1 MGFFLRPFDV
11 AHGLHAVGLA
21 QGRPEQAKRVEGQF
35 NLMDLATVL
44 FYLIAVITIGS
55 AAMVAFSR
63 NIIYSAFSL
72 LGTFAGV
79 AGIYIFL
86 GADFV
91 AAVQLLIYVGGILVL
106 ILFAVMLTHR
116 ITDVQITNR
125 AAGRLPGLALVAI
138 LLALLIHTIRQTPW
152 AKVKEVVY
160 APTTAKIGD
169 LFLRNYLLPFELAS
183 LVLLAALIGAVVLAR
198 KEIRE

>member
-1 MGFFLRPFDV
+1 MEI
-11 AHGLHAVGLA
+11 ATAV
-21 QGRPEQAKRVEGQF
+21 
-35 NLMDLATVL
+35 
-44 FYLIAVITIGS
+44 FYLVAIVTVGS

-79 AGIYIFL
+79 AGIYVLL

-116 ITDVQITNR
+116 ITDVEITNR
-125 AAGRLPGLALVAI
+125 AAGRIPGLVIVAV
-138 LLALLIHTIRQTPW
+138 LLALLVQTIRETPW
-152 AKVKEVVY
+152 AKAKQIVY
-160 APTTAKIGD
+160 TPTSAKIGD
-169 LFLRNYLLPFELAS
+169 MFLQDYLLPFELAS

-198 KEIRE
+198 KEIKE

>member
-1 MGFFLRPFDV
+1 MEL
-11 AHGLHAVGLA
+11 AAVI
-21 QGRPEQAKRVEGQF
+21 
-35 NLMDLATVL
+35 
-44 FYLIAVITIGS
+44 FYLVAAVTVVS

-79 AGIYIFL
+79 AGIYVLL

-125 AAGRLPGLALVAI
+125 AAGRIPALAIVAI
-138 LLALLIHTIRQTPW
+138 LLALLIQTLRQTPW
-152 AKVKEVVY
+152 AKAKEILYV
-160 APTTAKIGD
+160 PTSAKIGD
-169 LFLRNYLLPFELAS
+169 LFLESYLLPFELAS

>member
-1 MGFFLRPFDV
+1 MELGSVVFLLV
-11 AHGLHAVGLA
+11 AAVTL
-21 QGRPEQAKRVEGQF
+21 V
-35 NLMDLATVL
+35 
-44 FYLIAVITIGS
+44 S

-79 AGIYIFL
+79 AGIYVFL

-91 AAVQLLIYVGGILVL
+91 AGVQVLIYVGGILVL

-125 AAGRLPGLALVAI
+125 AAGRVPALAIVAI
-138 LLALLIHTIRQTPW
+138 LLALLVQTIRETNW
-152 AKVKEVVY
+152 AKAKEIIY
-160 APTTAKIGD
+160 APTSAQIGD
-169 LFLRNYLLPFELAS
+169 LFLQNYLLPFELAS
-183 LVLLAALIGAVVLAR
+183 LVLLVALIGAVVLAR
-198 KEIRE
+198 KEIKE

>member
-1 MGFFLRPFDV
+1 MEL
-11 AHGLHAVGLA
+11 AAVI
-21 QGRPEQAKRVEGQF
+21 
-35 NLMDLATVL
+35 
-44 FYLIAVITIGS
+44 FYLVAAVTVGS

-72 LGTFAGV
+72 LGAFAGV
-79 AGIYIFL
+79 AGIYVFL

-116 ITDVQITNR
+116 ITDVKITNR
-125 AAGRLPGLALVAI
+125 AAGKIPALAIVGVLIGLLVQ
-138 LLALLIHTIRQTPW
+138 TIRQTPW
-152 AKVKEVVY
+152 AKAKEVLY
-160 APTTAKIGD
+160 TPTSAKIGD
-169 LFLRNYLLPFELAS
+169 LFLESYLLPFELAS

>member
-1 MGFFLRPFDV
+1 MEV
-11 AHGLHAVGLA
+11 APVI
-21 QGRPEQAKRVEGQF
+21 
-35 NLMDLATVL
+35 
-44 FYLIAVITIGS
+44 FYLIAAITVGS

-79 AGIYIFL
+79 AAIYVFL

-91 AAVQLLIYVGGILVL
+91 AAVQVLIYVGGILVL

-125 AAGRLPGLALVAI
+125 AVGRIPALAVVGVLVF
-138 LLALLIHTIRQTPW
+138 LLVQTIRETPW
-152 AKVKEVVY
+152 QKAKEVTFS
-160 APTTAKIGD
+160 PTTAKIGD
-169 LFLRNYLLPFELAS
+169 LFLQNYLLPFELAS
-183 LVLLAALIGAVVLAR
+183 LVLLAALIGAVVLSR
-198 KEIRE
+198 KELKE

>member
-1 MGFFLRPFDV
+1 MNFST
-11 AHGLHAVGLA
+11 A
-21 QGRPEQAKRVEGQF
+21 
-35 NLMDLATVL
+35 L
-44 FYLIAVITIGS
+44 FYLIAIVTVGS
-55 AAMVAFSR
+55 AAIVAFSR

-79 AGIYIFL
+79 AGLYVFL

-125 AAGRLPGLALVAI
+125 AAGKIPALIIVAI
-138 LLALLIHTIRQTPW
+138 LVALLVQTI
-152 AKVKEVVY
+152 
-160 APTTAKIGD
+160 
-169 LFLRNYLLPFELAS
+169 
-183 LVLLAALIGAVVLAR
+183 
-198 KEIRE
+198 

>member
-1 MGFFLRPFDV
+1 
-11 AHGLHAVGLA
+11 
-21 QGRPEQAKRVEGQF
+21 
-35 NLMDLATVL
+35 MDISTVI
-44 FYLIAVITIGS
+44 FALIAAVTVGS
-55 AAMVAFSR
+55 AMMVAFSR

-79 AGIYIFL
+79 AGLYVFL

-125 AAGRLPGLALVAI
+125 AAGRIPALIVVAVLVY
-138 LLALLIHTIRQTPW
+138 LLVQAVRETPW
-152 AKVKEVVY
+152 AKAKQIVY
-160 APTTAKIGD
+160 AATTSNIGD
-169 LFLRNYLLPFELAS
+169 LFLDRYLLPFELAS
-183 LVLLAALIGAVVLAR
+183 LVLLAAMIGAVVISR